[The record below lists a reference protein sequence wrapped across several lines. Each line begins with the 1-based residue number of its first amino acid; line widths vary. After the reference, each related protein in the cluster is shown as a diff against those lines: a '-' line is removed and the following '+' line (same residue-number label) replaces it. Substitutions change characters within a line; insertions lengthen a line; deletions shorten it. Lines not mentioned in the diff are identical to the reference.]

1 MKDKAQI
8 KAEKKAA
15 KEAKAISKVNSK
27 SEKMAAKASKAS
39 KSSKAQVSNEP
50 VQLLKDSTGAEHI
63 IEIKD
68 LCKSFD
74 GTQVLKDITF
84 YIRNN
89 EFITLLGPSGC
100 GKSTT
105 LRIIAGFETAD
116 SGIVNFE
123 GKDLLHV
130 PAHKRNL
137 NTVFQRYALFPHL
150 NVFDNVAFGLHLKK
164 VPAPEVKE
172 RVTKA
177 LATVGLA
184 GYDKRYID
192 QLSGG
197 QMQRVAIARAIINR
211 PRILLLDEP
220 LGALDLKMRKEM
232 QIELKEMQREL
243 GITFVYVTHDQ
254 EEALTMSDNIIV
266 MKDGVIQQIGT
277 PIDIYNEPKNA
288 YVADFI
294 GESNII
300 PGTMKKDFE
309 VTFAGR
315 TFECVD
321 KLFEEF
327 VVGKNND
334 VDVVVRPEDFYVYE
348 EAPNRI
354 NGVVDSIVFKGV
366 HYEII
371 VISDDG
377 IEWMVHDVDPV
388 KVGQRVGLTVDPDD
402 IHIMRKSQF
411 SPKPGSFGAQG
422 VEEDENGLTE
432 EEEQALAEA
441 EAELFVEAEEG
452 VLEGKALASED
463 KAEGKAKDEVEG

>member
-1 MKDKAQI
+1 MAYNQI
-8 KAEKKAA
+8 LE
-15 KEAKAISKVNSK
+15 
-27 SEKMAAKASKAS
+27 
-39 KSSKAQVSNEP
+39 
-50 VQLLKDSTGAEHI
+50 DSTGSEHI

-74 GTQVLKDITF
+74 GTKVLKNITF

-123 GKDLLHV
+123 GKDLKSV
-130 PAHKRNL
+130 PANKRNI

-150 NVFDNVAFGLHLKK
+150 DVFDNVAFGLKIKK
-164 VPAPEVKE
+164 VNKQEIKE
-172 RVTKA
+172 RVNKA

-184 GYDKRYID
+184 DYGDRYID

-197 QMQRVAIARAIINR
+197 QMQRVAIARAIVNR

-254 EEALTMSDNIIV
+254 EEALTMSDTIIV
-266 MKDGVIQQIGT
+266 MKEGVIQQIGT

-294 GESNII
+294 GESNIVA
-300 PGTMKKDFE
+300 GTMKKDRE
-309 VTFAGR
+309 VTLSSGI
-315 TFECVD
+315 TFDCVD
-321 KLFEEF
+321 PLFPEF
-327 VVGKNND
+327 TEGIANL
-334 VDVVVRPEDFYVYE
+334 VDVVIRPEDFYVAE
-348 EAPNRI
+348 EAEGRI
-354 NGVVDSIVFKGV
+354 NGVVESLIFKGV
-366 HYEII
+366 HYEMI
-371 VISDDG
+371 VKSDDG
-377 IEWMVHDVDPV
+377 IEWLVQNVDPF
-388 KVGQRVGLTVDPDD
+388 KVGSRVGLYVDPDD
-402 IHIMRKSQF
+402 IQIMRRSEL
-411 SPKPGSFGAQG
+411 SPDFGRFGIKHPEAEESAEAKEAKANSIGENVVEEADVKPS
-422 VEEDENGLTE
+422 EEDEE
-432 EEEQALAEA
+432 
-441 EAELFVEAEEG
+441 
-452 VLEGKALASED
+452 
-463 KAEGKAKDEVEG
+463 KAEVETAE

>member
-1 MKDKAQI
+1 MAYNQI
-8 KAEKKAA
+8 LE
-15 KEAKAISKVNSK
+15 
-27 SEKMAAKASKAS
+27 
-39 KSSKAQVSNEP
+39 
-50 VQLLKDSTGAEHI
+50 DSTGSEHI

-74 GTQVLKDITF
+74 GTKVLKNITF

-123 GKDLLHV
+123 GKDLKSV
-130 PAHKRNL
+130 PANKRNI

-150 NVFDNVAFGLHLKK
+150 NVFDNVAFGLKIKK
-164 VPAPEVKE
+164 VNKKEIEQRVK
-172 RVTKA
+172 KA
-177 LATVGLA
+177 LETVGLA
-184 GYDKRYID
+184 DYGDRYID

-197 QMQRVAIARAIINR
+197 QMQRVAIARAIVNR

-254 EEALTMSDNIIV
+254 EEALTMSDTIIV

-294 GESNII
+294 GESNIVA
-300 PGTMKKDFE
+300 GTMKKDNE
-309 VTFAGR
+309 VTLSSGITFA
-315 TFECVD
+315 CVD
-321 KLFEEF
+321 PLFPEF
-327 VVGKNND
+327 TEGIANL
-334 VDVVVRPEDFYVYE
+334 VDVVIRPEDFYVAE
-348 EAPNRI
+348 EAEGRI
-354 NGVVDSIVFKGV
+354 NGIVESLIFKGV
-366 HYEII
+366 HYEMI
-371 VISDDG
+371 VKSDDG
-377 IEWMVHDVDPV
+377 IEWLVQNVDPF
-388 KVGQRVGLTVDPDD
+388 KVGSRVGLYVDPDD
-402 IHIMRKSQF
+402 IQIMRRSEL
-411 SPKPGSFGAQG
+411 SPDFGSFGIKQLSSEESGEAKEVNENIIG
-422 VEEDENGLTE
+422 ENVVEESDIKPE
-432 EEEQALAEA
+432 EDDA
-441 EAELFVEAEEG
+441 
-452 VLEGKALASED
+452 
-463 KAEGKAKDEVEG
+463 EVETGDS

>member
-1 MKDKAQI
+1 
-8 KAEKKAA
+8 
-15 KEAKAISKVNSK
+15 
-27 SEKMAAKASKAS
+27 MADI
-39 KSSKAQVSNEP
+39 NN
-50 VQLLKDSTGAEHI
+50 QLLEDKTGKEHI
-63 IEIKD
+63 IEIKG
-68 LCKSFD
+68 LCKSFED
-74 GTQVLKDITF
+74 NQVLKDITF

-116 SGIVNFE
+116 TGIVTFE
-123 GKDLLHV
+123 GKNLLDT
-130 PAHKRNL
+130 PAYKRQI

-164 VPAPEVKE
+164 VPKEEVKQ
-172 RVTKA
+172 RVSKA
-177 LATVGLA
+177 LETVGLA
-184 GYDKRYID
+184 GYEKRYID

-211 PRILLLDEP
+211 PRVLLLDEP
-220 LGALDLKMRKEM
+220 LGALDLKMRKDM

-254 EEALTMSDNIIV
+254 EEALTMSDTIIV

-300 PGTMKKDFE
+300 PGYMKKDLE
-309 VTFAGR
+309 VTFAGS

-321 KLFEEF
+321 KLFPEMVE
-327 VVGKNND
+327 GRANP
-334 VDVVVRPEDFYVYE
+334 VDVVVRPEDIYVKE
-348 EAPNRI
+348 ENENYI
-354 NGVVDSIVFKGV
+354 NGTVDSIVFKGV

-371 VISDDG
+371 VKSDIG
-377 IEWMVHDVDPV
+377 VEWMIHDVDPV
-388 KVGQRVGLTVDPDD
+388 VVGQRVGLTFDPDD
-402 IHIMRKSQF
+402 IHIMRKSDF
-411 SPKPGSFGAQG
+411 SPSADSYG
-422 VEEDENGLTE
+422 VKLDDED
-432 EEEQALAEA
+432 
-441 EAELFVEAEEG
+441 
-452 VLEGKALASED
+452 ASED
-463 KAEGKAKDEVEG
+463 KE

>member
-1 MKDKAQI
+1 MAYNQI
-8 KAEKKAA
+8 LE
-15 KEAKAISKVNSK
+15 
-27 SEKMAAKASKAS
+27 
-39 KSSKAQVSNEP
+39 
-50 VQLLKDSTGAEHI
+50 DSTGSEHI

-74 GTQVLKDITF
+74 GTKVLKNITF

-123 GKDLLHV
+123 GKDLKSV
-130 PAHKRNL
+130 PANKRNI

-150 NVFDNVAFGLHLKK
+150 DVFDNVAFGLKIKK
-164 VPAPEVKE
+164 VNKQEIKE
-172 RVTKA
+172 RVNKA

-184 GYDKRYID
+184 DYGDRYID

-197 QMQRVAIARAIINR
+197 QMQRVAIARAIVNR

-254 EEALTMSDNIIV
+254 EEALTMSDTIIV
-266 MKDGVIQQIGT
+266 MKDGIIQQIGT

-294 GESNII
+294 GESNIVA
-300 PGTMKKDFE
+300 GTMKKDNE
-309 VTFAGR
+309 VTLSSGITFA
-315 TFECVD
+315 CVD
-321 KLFEEF
+321 PLFPEF
-327 VVGKNND
+327 TEGIANL
-334 VDVVVRPEDFYVYE
+334 VDVVIRPEDFYVAE
-348 EAPNRI
+348 EAEGRI
-354 NGVVDSIVFKGV
+354 NGVVESLIFKGV
-366 HYEII
+366 HYEMI
-371 VISDDG
+371 VKSDDG
-377 IEWMVHDVDPV
+377 IEWLVQNVDPF
-388 KVGQRVGLTVDPDD
+388 KVGSRVGLYVDPDD
-402 IHIMRKSQF
+402 IQIMRRSEL
-411 SPKPGSFGAQG
+411 SPDFGSFGIKHPDAEESSEAKEAKANSIG
-422 VEEDENGLTE
+422 ENVVEEADVKPTEEDEE
-432 EEEQALAEA
+432 
-441 EAELFVEAEEG
+441 
-452 VLEGKALASED
+452 
-463 KAEGKAKDEVEG
+463 KAEVETAE

>member
-1 MKDKAQI
+1 MAYNQI
-8 KAEKKAA
+8 LE
-15 KEAKAISKVNSK
+15 
-27 SEKMAAKASKAS
+27 
-39 KSSKAQVSNEP
+39 
-50 VQLLKDSTGAEHI
+50 DSTGSEHI

-74 GTQVLKDITF
+74 GTKVLKNITF

-123 GKDLLHV
+123 GKDLKSV
-130 PAHKRNL
+130 PANKRNI

-150 NVFDNVAFGLHLKK
+150 NVFDNVAFGLKIKK
-164 VPAPEVKE
+164 VNKQEIRE
-172 RVTKA
+172 RVNKA

-184 GYDKRYID
+184 DYGDRYID

-197 QMQRVAIARAIINR
+197 QMQRVAIARAIVNR

-254 EEALTMSDNIIV
+254 EEALTMSDTIIV
-266 MKDGVIQQIGT
+266 MKDGIIQQIGT

-294 GESNII
+294 GESNIVA
-300 PGTMKKDFE
+300 GTMKKDNE
-309 VTFAGR
+309 VTLSSGITFA
-315 TFECVD
+315 CVD
-321 KLFEEF
+321 PLFPEF
-327 VVGKNND
+327 TEGIANL
-334 VDVVVRPEDFYVYE
+334 VDVVIRPEDFYVAE
-348 EAPNRI
+348 EAEGRI
-354 NGVVDSIVFKGV
+354 NGEVISLIFKGV
-366 HYEII
+366 HYEMI
-371 VISDDG
+371 VKSDDG
-377 IEWMVHDVDPV
+377 IEWLVQNVDPF
-388 KVGQRVGLTVDPDD
+388 KVGSRVGLYVDPDD
-402 IHIMRKSQF
+402 IQIMRRSEL
-411 SPKPGSFGAQG
+411 SPDFGSFGIKHPDAEESAEAKEAKANSIG
-422 VEEDENGLTE
+422 ENVVEEADVKPSEEDEEN
-432 EEEQALAEA
+432 AE
-441 EAELFVEAEEG
+441 VETAEE
-452 VLEGKALASED
+452 
-463 KAEGKAKDEVEG
+463 

>member
-1 MKDKAQI
+1 MAYNQI
-8 KAEKKAA
+8 LE
-15 KEAKAISKVNSK
+15 
-27 SEKMAAKASKAS
+27 
-39 KSSKAQVSNEP
+39 
-50 VQLLKDSTGAEHI
+50 DSTGSEHI

-74 GTQVLKDITF
+74 GTKVLKNITF

-123 GKDLLHV
+123 GKDLKSV
-130 PAHKRNL
+130 PANKRNI

-150 NVFDNVAFGLHLKK
+150 NVFDNVAFGLKIKK
-164 VPAPEVKE
+164 VNKQEIRE
-172 RVTKA
+172 RVNKA

-184 GYDKRYID
+184 DYGDRYID

-197 QMQRVAIARAIINR
+197 QMQRVAIARAIVNR

-254 EEALTMSDNIIV
+254 EEALTMSDTIIV
-266 MKDGVIQQIGT
+266 MKDGIIQQIGT

-294 GESNII
+294 GESNIVA
-300 PGTMKKDFE
+300 GTMKKDNE
-309 VTFAGR
+309 VTLSSGITFA
-315 TFECVD
+315 CVD
-321 KLFEEF
+321 PLFPEF
-327 VVGKNND
+327 TEGIANL
-334 VDVVVRPEDFYVYE
+334 VDVVIRPEDFYVAE
-348 EAPNRI
+348 EAEGRI
-354 NGVVDSIVFKGV
+354 NGVVESLIFKGV
-366 HYEII
+366 HYEMI
-371 VISDDG
+371 VKSDDG
-377 IEWMVHDVDPV
+377 IEWLVQNVDPF
-388 KVGQRVGLTVDPDD
+388 KVGSRVGLYVDPDD
-402 IHIMRKSQF
+402 IQIMRRSEL
-411 SPKPGSFGAQG
+411 SPDFGNFGIKHPDAEESAEAKEAKANSIGENVVEEADVKPS
-422 VEEDENGLTE
+422 EEDE
-432 EEEQALAEA
+432 A
-441 EAELFVEAEEG
+441 
-452 VLEGKALASED
+452 
-463 KAEGKAKDEVEG
+463 KAEVETAE

>member
-1 MKDKAQI
+1 MAYNQI
-8 KAEKKAA
+8 LE
-15 KEAKAISKVNSK
+15 
-27 SEKMAAKASKAS
+27 
-39 KSSKAQVSNEP
+39 
-50 VQLLKDSTGAEHI
+50 DSTGSEHI

-74 GTQVLKDITF
+74 GTKVLKNITF

-123 GKDLLHV
+123 GKDLKSV
-130 PAHKRNL
+130 PANKRNI

-150 NVFDNVAFGLHLKK
+150 NVFDNVAFGLKIKK
-164 VPAPEVKE
+164 VNKQEIRE
-172 RVTKA
+172 RVNKA

-184 GYDKRYID
+184 DYGDRYID

-197 QMQRVAIARAIINR
+197 QMQRVAIARAIVNR

-254 EEALTMSDNIIV
+254 EEALTMSDTIIV
-266 MKDGVIQQIGT
+266 MKDGIIQQIGT

-294 GESNII
+294 GESNIVA
-300 PGTMKKDFE
+300 GTMKKDKE
-309 VTFAGR
+309 VTLSSGITFA
-315 TFECVD
+315 CVD
-321 KLFEEF
+321 PLFPEF
-327 VVGKNND
+327 TEGIANL
-334 VDVVVRPEDFYVYE
+334 VDVVIRPEDFYVAE
-348 EAPNRI
+348 EAEGRI
-354 NGVVDSIVFKGV
+354 NGVVESLIFKGV
-366 HYEII
+366 HYEMI
-371 VISDDG
+371 VKSDDG
-377 IEWMVHDVDPV
+377 IEWLVQNVDPF
-388 KVGQRVGLTVDPDD
+388 KVGSRVGLYVDPDD
-402 IHIMRKSQF
+402 IQIMRRSEL
-411 SPKPGSFGAQG
+411 SPDFGNFGIKHPDAEESAEAKEAKANSIGENVVEEADVKPS
-422 VEEDENGLTE
+422 EEDEE
-432 EEEQALAEA
+432 
-441 EAELFVEAEEG
+441 
-452 VLEGKALASED
+452 
-463 KAEGKAKDEVEG
+463 KAEVETAE

>member
-1 MKDKAQI
+1 MAYNQI
-8 KAEKKAA
+8 L
-15 KEAKAISKVNSK
+15 
-27 SEKMAAKASKAS
+27 
-39 KSSKAQVSNEP
+39 P
-50 VQLLKDSTGAEHI
+50 DDTGSEHI

-74 GTQVLKDITF
+74 GTKVLKNITF

-123 GKDLLHV
+123 GKDLKSV
-130 PAHKRNL
+130 PANKRNI

-150 NVFDNVAFGLHLKK
+150 NVFDNVAFGLKIKK
-164 VPAPEVKE
+164 VNKKE
-172 RVTKA
+172 IEQRVNKA
-177 LATVGLA
+177 LETVGLDNY
-184 GYDKRYID
+184 GERYID

-197 QMQRVAIARAIINR
+197 QMQRVAIARAIVNR

-254 EEALTMSDNIIV
+254 EEALTMSDTIIV

-294 GESNII
+294 GESNIVA
-300 PGTMKKDFE
+300 GTMKKDNE
-309 VTFAGR
+309 VVLSSGITFK
-315 TFECVD
+315 CVD
-321 KLFEEF
+321 PLFPEF
-327 VVGKNND
+327 TEGIANL
-334 VDVVVRPEDFYVYE
+334 VDVVIRPEDFYVDE
-348 EAPNRI
+348 EAEGRI
-354 NGVVDSIVFKGV
+354 NGTVESLVFKGV
-366 HYEII
+366 HYEMI
-371 VISDDG
+371 VRSDDG
-377 IEWMVHDVDPV
+377 IEWLVQNVDPF
-388 KVGQRVGLTVDPDD
+388 KVGSRVGLYVDPDD
-402 IHIMRKSQF
+402 IQIMRRSEL
-411 SPKPGSFGAQG
+411 SPDFGSFGIKHPDAEESAEAKEAKANSIG
-422 VEEDENGLTE
+422 ENVVEEADVKPSEEDEE
-432 EEEQALAEA
+432 
-441 EAELFVEAEEG
+441 
-452 VLEGKALASED
+452 
-463 KAEGKAKDEVEG
+463 KAEVETAE

>member
-1 MKDKAQI
+1 MQYNQI
-8 KAEKKAA
+8 LE
-15 KEAKAISKVNSK
+15 
-27 SEKMAAKASKAS
+27 
-39 KSSKAQVSNEP
+39 
-50 VQLLKDSTGAEHI
+50 DSTGSEHI

-74 GTQVLKDITF
+74 GTKVLKNITF

-123 GKDLLHV
+123 GKDLKSV
-130 PAHKRNL
+130 PANKRNI

-150 NVFDNVAFGLHLKK
+150 NVFDNVAFGLKIKK
-164 VPAPEVKE
+164 VNKKEIEQRVK
-172 RVTKA
+172 KA
-177 LATVGLA
+177 LETVGLA
-184 GYDKRYID
+184 DYGDRYID

-197 QMQRVAIARAIINR
+197 QMQRVAIARAIVNR

-254 EEALTMSDNIIV
+254 EEALTMSDTIIV

-294 GESNII
+294 GESNIVA
-300 PGTMKKDFE
+300 GTMKKDNE
-309 VTFAGR
+309 VTLSSGITFA
-315 TFECVD
+315 CVD
-321 KLFEEF
+321 PLFPEF
-327 VVGKNND
+327 TEGIANL
-334 VDVVVRPEDFYVYE
+334 VDVLIRPEDFYVAE
-348 EAPNRI
+348 EAEGRI
-354 NGVVDSIVFKGV
+354 NGIVESLIFKGV
-366 HYEII
+366 HYEMI
-371 VISDDG
+371 VKSDDG
-377 IEWMVHDVDPV
+377 IEWLVQNVDPF
-388 KVGQRVGLTVDPDD
+388 KVGSRVGLYVDPDD
-402 IHIMRKSQF
+402 IQIMRRSEL
-411 SPKPGSFGAQG
+411 SPDFGSFGIKQLSSEESGEAKEVNENIIG
-422 VEEDENGLTE
+422 ENVVEESDIKPE
-432 EEEQALAEA
+432 EDDA
-441 EAELFVEAEEG
+441 
-452 VLEGKALASED
+452 
-463 KAEGKAKDEVEG
+463 EVETGDS